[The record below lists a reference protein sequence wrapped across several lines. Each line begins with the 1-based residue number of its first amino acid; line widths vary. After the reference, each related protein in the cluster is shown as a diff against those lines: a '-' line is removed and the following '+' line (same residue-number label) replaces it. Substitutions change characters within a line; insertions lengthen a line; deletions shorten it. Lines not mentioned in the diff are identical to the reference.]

1 MKVALIGASGFV
13 GKAILKELL
22 QRGHQV
28 TAIVRD
34 SGKIIPTAELT
45 VFSANVLN
53 ETELVEALK
62 GNDAVISAYN
72 AGWTNPNLYNSTLR

>member
-28 TAIVRD
+28 TAVVRHT
-34 SGKIIPTAELT
+34 GKLIRQE
-45 VFSANVLN
+45 
-53 ETELVEALK
+53 
-62 GNDAVISAYN
+62 
-72 AGWTNPNLYNSTLR
+72 NLEWFQPMC